1 MFEKKWIKIK
11 KKSCVSC
18 FVRSL
23 LPMLQHPLP
32 LWQQRLSILSLWSI
46 SRFWRKLVFCLQ
58 DVHSLYIRRA
68 RIGKA
73 WCFFFFFFFL
83 IKKFCINLM
92 KDLNKIVEVDPT
104 VDFWDNFPK
113 LEWRNTRFGD
123 LREMIEDYFVK
134 YFIKKFI
141 YDKNEFQ
148 LLLLQ
153 LERLF

>member
-11 KKSCVSC
+11 KN
-18 FVRSL
+18 
-23 LPMLQHPLP
+23 
-32 LWQQRLSILSLWSI
+32 
-46 SRFWRKLVFCLQ
+46 LVFLASSEIYYQCYNTLCHFDSSAFQ
-58 DVHSLYIRRA
+58 FWLCDRYQGSGENQCSVCRMYIHYTF
-68 RIGKA
+68 GK
-73 WCFFFFFFFL
+73 L
-83 IKKFCINLM
+83 ESRIKKLCINLM

-113 LEWRNTRFGD
+113 LEWRNTRFSD

-141 YDKNEFQ
+141 YNKNEFQ